1 MSKCKVARKKKK
13 MVFFDK
19 GLFFYISWFCFQG
32 DFCSLSINGIDSPL
46 HGILIVMWGKL
57 AELFFF
63 WGYWKP
69 CKLCK
74 LPPLEVSGYLFS
86 TKKIQGFRCFP
97 VVFWGSNNL
106 CEKKSEDGRGFFQEM
121 CFFFRRWWVFMLHV
135 KFSNYSEQFCA
146 SRNAWGIVT
155 KSTHGYSKRYP
166 PGN

>member
-1 MSKCKVARKKKK
+1 MSKCKVARKKKRC
-13 MVFFDK
+13 FF
-19 GLFFYISWFCFQG
+19 LIRVYFFHISWFCFQG

-46 HGILIVMWGKL
+46 HHGHRHVGKIS
-57 AELFFF
+57 AELVFF

-74 LPPLEVSGYLFS
+74 LPPLEVSGYFRVFVVS
-86 TKKIQGFRCFP
+86 RSFFGAAIIYVKKNWRWKGIFP
-97 VVFWGSNNL
+97 RDL
-106 CEKKSEDGRGFFQEM
+106 
-121 CFFFRRWWVFMLHV
+121 CFFFFFRSWWVFMLHV
-135 KFSNYSEQFCA
+135 KISNYSEQFCA